1 MAKIQSNGLTLEY
14 ESLGDENAPVILL
27 IMGLGMQ
34 MIAWPDPF
42 CNLLV
47 ARGYR
52 VVRFDN
58 REVGFSQKLDHLGKP
73 RVGRAILRA
82 LAGLS
87 VQAPYALED
96 MVRDTAGLLDALE
109 IEKAH
114 VVGASMGGMI
124 AQLFAC
130 HFPERAIS
138 LTSLMSTTGSRKAG
152 RPSTRMLRL
161 LMRQPEDPKDV
172 NSVVEHFERLFRV
185 IGSPAYPT
193 PQEDLR
199 ALLRATVERGYHPEG
214 VLRQMNAS
222 LASGDLSPVLGMV
235 RCPTLVIH
243 GKSDPLIPYTAG
255 IDTAVKIRD
264 ARLVLLDGYGHDFP
278 PQLNERLADLIA
290 SHVVAAEGQ

>member
-87 VQAPYALED
+87 VRAPYALED

>member
-42 CNLLV
+42 CDLLV

>member
-42 CNLLV
+42 CDLLV
-47 ARGYR
+47 ARGHR
-52 VVRFDN
+52 VIRFDN
-58 REVGFSQKLDHLGKP
+58 REVGLSQKLDHLGKP
-73 RVGRAILRA
+73 QVGRAILRA
-82 LAGLS
+82 LMGLR
-87 VQAPYALED
+87 VPAPYTLED

-130 HFPERAIS
+130 HYPERTLS

-161 LMRQPEDPKDV
+161 LMRQPADPKDL
-172 NSVVEHFERLFRV
+172 NCVVEHFESLFKV

-199 ALLRATVERGYHPEG
+199 ALLRTTVERGYHPEG

-235 RCPTLVIH
+235 RCPALVIH

-255 IDTAVKIRD
+255 IDTAVRIRD
-264 ARLVLLDGYGHDFP
+264 AKLVLLDGYGHDFP
-278 PQLNERLADLIA
+278 PQLNERLANLIA
-290 SHVVAAEGQ
+290 GHAAAAEDG

>member
-161 LMRQPEDPKDV
+161 LMRQPADPKDV
-172 NSVVEHFERLFRV
+172 NSVVEHFESLFKV

-193 PQEDLR
+193 PQDDLR

>member
-82 LAGLS
+82 LAGLP

-96 MVRDTAGLLDALE
+96 MVRDTAGLLDALK

-161 LMRQPEDPKDV
+161 LMRQPADPKDV
-172 NSVVEHFERLFRV
+172 NSVVEHFESLFKV

-193 PQEDLR
+193 PQDDLR